1 MSGRRRRGWGEGTV
15 RLRVDGRWEA
25 RLRLPGGRRKSVF
38 GPSQREVLA
47 KLRALQ
53 QELSRGRL
61 PADERRTVAQYLTAW
76 ADGVAAS
83 VRPSTAAAYRLCVRR
98 LLPLIGHL
106 RLVALTPTDLSR
118 AYHRLLQDGLSPR
131 TVQQTA
137 TVLHTAL
144 AEAERQGLVGRNV
157 AALARAP
164 RPAPPER
171 RILSPAELARL
182 FQDSAARDDRLHA
195 LWVLLGTTGCRVGE
209 ALGAGW
215 DRIDLD
221 AGTWRIDRAL
231 QRQRGAGLVLVPPK
245 SAASRRLVH
254 LPQIAVQALRAHR
267 TRQRAERLAAGPAWQ
282 APIPDLVFT
291 RPDGRPLDPAHVN
304 HRLHAALRRAGLPD
318 VRVHDLRHSVASAL
332 LARGVHPKLVQSLL
346 GHSTPLL
353 TLATYSHVTP
363 DLHAATTAHLDALF
377 AGAADAGRSRVAHR
391 LDLI

>member
-1 MSGRRRRGWGEGTV
+1 
-15 RLRVDGRWEA
+15 
-25 RLRLPGGRRKSVF
+25 VF
-38 GPSQREVLA
+38 GKTQREALA
-47 KLRALQ
+47 KLRRLMQ
-53 QELSRGRL
+53 QVEQGRL
-61 PADERRTVAQYLTAW
+61 PTDERRTVAQYLTAW

-131 TVQQTA
+131 SVQQTA

-144 AEAERQGLVGRNV
+144 REAERQGLIARNV

-164 RPAPPER
+164 RPEPAER
-171 RILSPAELARL
+171 RILSPAELTRL
-182 FQDSAARDDRLHA
+182 FADSAARGDRLHA

-209 ALGAGW
+209 ALGARW
-215 DRIDLD
+215 ECLDLA

-267 TRQRAERLAAGPAWQ
+267 TRQLEERLAAGPAWQ
-282 APIPDLVFT
+282 DLLPGLVFT

-304 HRLHAALRRAGLPD
+304 HRLHAALRTAGLPD

-377 AGAADAGRSRVAHR
+377 AASAPTSAPPPPRTGATAAGADAGSGPGPGAPS
-391 LDLI
+391 